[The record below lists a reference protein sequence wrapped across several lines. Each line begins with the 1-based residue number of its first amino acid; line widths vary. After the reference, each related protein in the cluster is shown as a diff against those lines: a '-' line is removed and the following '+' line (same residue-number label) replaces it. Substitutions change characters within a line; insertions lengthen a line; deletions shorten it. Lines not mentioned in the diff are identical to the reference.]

1 MTGNRRSN
9 LIFCAVMVVVCGLL
23 CLIPDRNL
31 NEYSAIPRQQ
41 VRIDAVDNSA
51 LYPIGIVYTGVQ
63 SCEVTVLTGENRGES
78 GTAVNYLNSALDKD
92 KLFNVGD
99 VAYAMV
105 QPIGE
110 GAASAV
116 SVTLIDHYRSGTELW
131 VFAVLAFALI
141 LFGGVIGAG
150 ALISLGASAI
160 IIWKLLIPLL
170 LDGINPV
177 IASFV
182 TVVVLTVVIDLLVAG
197 FTRRCAVALAGSLTG
212 TTVTFLLAMGL
223 TFWLRL
229 DGGDL
234 PYVVPLLAQ
243 SSLQLDTRGL
253 FIGMMFIANSGALM
267 DLSMDVSVACE
278 EVQRHCPTI
287 GTTELLKSGLSVGRG
302 VLGTMAT
309 TLMLAY
315 SGNYL
320 SMLMYFAGQGTPLLD
335 VVNLKYVA
343 SQLVNTLVG
352 SFGLVATAPL
362 SAVVASMVY
371 THKHSA
377 RHATIAEII
386 PVHSES

>member
-1 MTGNRRSN
+1 MKNRRSN

-41 VRIDAVDNSA
+41 VRIDSVDNSA

-63 SCEVTVLTGENRGES
+63 TCQVTVLTGEHRGETS
-78 GTAVNYLNSALDKD
+78 EGTNYLNSALDKD
-92 KLFNVGD
+92 KLFTAGD

-105 QPIGE
+105 QPTGDTL
-110 GAASAV
+110 

-131 VFAVLAFALI
+131 VFALLAFVLI

-150 ALISLGASAI
+150 ALISLGASVI

-170 LDGINPV
+170 LDGVNPV
-177 IASFV
+177 IAAFV
-182 TVVVLTVVIDLLVAG
+182 TVVVLTVMIDLLVAG
-197 FTRRCAVALAGSLTG
+197 FTRRCAVALAGSLAG
-212 TTVTFLLAMGL
+212 TVVTFLLAMGL

-234 PYVVPLLAQ
+234 PYVVPLLSQ

-278 EVQRHCPTI
+278 EIQHHCPTI
-287 GTTELLKSGLSVGRG
+287 SATELLRSGLSVGRG

-362 SAVVASMVY
+362 SAVLAAMVY
-371 THKHSA
+371 PRRHDTHAHSLKGLLQA
-377 RHATIAEII
+377 HR
-386 PVHSES
+386 ES